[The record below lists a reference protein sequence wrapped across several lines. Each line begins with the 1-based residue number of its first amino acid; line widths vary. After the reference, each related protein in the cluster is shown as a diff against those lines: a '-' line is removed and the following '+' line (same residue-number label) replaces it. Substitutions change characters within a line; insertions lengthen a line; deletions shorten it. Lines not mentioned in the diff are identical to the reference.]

1 MRAAQDTASWVQSCH
16 ADFEAIVMCS
26 PTLAW
31 NARRWRCALLLCLC
45 LCLSLWQAL
54 AAAAVRLDHST
65 QGQPVGAL
73 AQHWVDSTGRADL
86 AAAQATHAAGR
97 FAPLVNGARTR
108 SSDLAHW
115 LRIELGHARAHG
127 DWVLALHTTAID
139 DVRFYGPFDAQGRA
153 LAPPLAT
160 GLVQPYDTRPMG
172 NERPA
177 MRLLLEAPGTYVVY
191 VRLQSQTSQS
201 LTVSSWDTVS
211 YLQSR
216 QHKRL
221 FDGIVYGILFAL
233 LVYNL
238 VLSFAFRQDIY
249 GLYVLT
255 CAAALFTLASFNGH
269 TAHYLLGEWPW
280 WQQRA
285 NVLGSSL
292 WLLFGTLLCRGFLE
306 LPQRLPRWDIALRL
320 AAALASLSALLA
332 LIGWTDVGQQLVEV
346 TAVVGTLLAVWV
358 AVRVWRKGFAPAGW
372 YLCGQAMLFISV
384 LMVVGINWGLINA
397 PFLLANG
404 LQIGVVA
411 EMLVFA
417 YALSARVRLLRQR
430 QTELRRE
437 ADHLA
442 EAVARDGLTGLANRL
457 GLSQRA
463 QQLQA
468 DQQAHA
474 VMLLDLDRF
483 KPINDTYGHEVGDQL
498 LMEVAQRLQ
507 SQMREGDLVA
517 RLGGDEFVVLITGKH
532 APAQLAVLA
541 QRLCEALRQ
550 PYLHA
555 GEPIGVDASVGIA
568 RCPEHG
574 QTLTELLRHAD
585 AAMYR
590 AKQTH
595 SGFAF
600 YEPPMASV

>member
-1 MRAAQDTASWVQSCH
+1 MIRRIDRLTWRTLWR
-16 ADFEAIVMCS
+16 VMLG
-26 PTLAW
+26 P
-31 NARRWRCALLLCLC
+31 LLLACL
-45 LCLSLWQAL
+45 LGWHSHARATL
-54 AAAAVRLDHST
+54 VLD
-65 QGQPVGAL
+65 GGAL
-73 AQHWVDSTGRADL
+73 ASKALDSQPEHWVDTTDQADL
-86 AAAQATHAAGR
+86 PAAQAAHAAGR
-97 FAPLVNGARTR
+97 FAPLAAGASTGR
-108 SSDLAHW
+108 SQQTHW
-115 LRIELGHARAHG
+115 LRIDLQQVSAHG
-127 DWVLALHTTAID
+127 DWVLALQTTAID
-139 DVRFYGPFDAQGRA
+139 DVRFFGPFDATGQA
-153 LAPPLAT
+153 LGAPIYT
-160 GLVQPYDTRPMG
+160 GLVRPYDTRPMG
-172 NERPA
+172 TERPA
-177 MRLLLEAPGTYVVY
+177 MRLQLHEPGQYVVY
-191 VRLQSQTSQS
+191 VRLQSRSPQS
-201 LTVSSWDTVS
+201 LAVSSWDTVS

-238 VLSFAFRQDIY
+238 VLAYVFRHDSY

-269 TAHYLLGEWPW
+269 TAHYLLGDWPW

-285 NVLGSSL
+285 NMVGASL
-292 WLLFGTLLCRGFLE
+292 WVLFAALLCRGFLE
-306 LPQRLPRWDIALRL
+306 LPQRLPRWNRALL
-320 AAALASLSALLA
+320 LVAALATLACLLA
-332 LIGWTDVGQQLVEV
+332 LVGQTSAAQPLVEAS
-346 TAVVGTLLAVWV
+346 AVLGSLLAAWV
-358 AVRVWRKGFAPAGW
+358 AIRVWRQGFAPAAW
-372 YLCGQAMLFISV
+372 YLYGQALLFLSA
-384 LMVVGINWGLINA
+384 LAVVAVNWGLIDA

-417 YALSARVRLLRQR
+417 YALSARVRLMRQR

-442 EAVARDGLTGLANRL
+442 EAVATDVLTGLANRL

-463 QQLQA
+463 QRLQA
-468 DQQAHA
+468 DGQAHA

-483 KPINDTYGHEVGDQL
+483 KPINDTHGHEVGDLL
-498 LMEVAQRLQ
+498 LMEVARRLQ

-517 RLGGDEFVVLITGKH
+517 RLGGDEFVILLSGQH
-532 APAQLAVLA
+532 QPAQLAVLA
-541 QRLCEALRQ
+541 QRLCDSIRQ

-555 GEPIGVDASVGIA
+555 GRLLGVEASVGIA

-590 AKQTH
+590 AKQTQ
-595 SGFAF
+595 SGYAF
-600 YEPPMASV
+600 YEPAMAAS